1 MARSSLAPRQRRSR
15 ESEKKLMQATV
26 EVLGRFG
33 LEGTNIP
40 RVAECAG
47 LTPGAVYRRFAD
59 KNALMERV
67 ILGVL
72 ETQLEHLQ
80 QTFTPGIAAKSTLPG
95 LVERLV
101 HGMVASNRSNA
112 TLVNAMRQ
120 FARNSDHRAF
130 KRKAAELENR
140 TADHLVEVLMATR
153 TPVHHPDPKPALRLA
168 VVSLSGTLM
177 VLFGSDGENR
187 HRLIAN
193 DDEWL
198 ERELTRMFLGYIGAA

>member
-1 MARSSLAPRQRRSR
+1 MTKSSLTPRQARSR
-15 ESEKKLMQATV
+15 ESEKKLMQAMV
-26 EVLGRFG
+26 DLLGQFG
-33 LEGTNIP
+33 LEGTSIP
-40 RVAECAG
+40 SVAERAG
-47 LTPGAVYRRFAD
+47 LTPGAVYRRFPD

-72 ETQLEHLQ
+72 ETQLAHLQ
-80 QTFTPGIAAKSTLPG
+80 LTFTPEIAAKSTLPE

-101 HGMVASNRSNA
+101 HAMVASNRSNA

-120 FARNSDHRAF
+120 YARNSDHRAF
-130 KRKAAELENR
+130 KRKAAELESR
-140 TADHLVEVLMATR
+140 TADHLVAVLMATR
-153 TPVHHPDPKPALRLA
+153 TPVHHPDPKTALRLA

-177 VLFGSDGENR
+177 VLFGSNGENR

-198 ERELTRMFLGYIGAA
+198 VRELARMVLGYIDAG